1 MPLLTKE
8 ILPVRDDYK
17 VRRGSERVHKAFDEA
32 YIRKIAAQS
41 NKMIGAGLVIPA
53 PFDHVKEAVP
63 RTRQEIAVNKAAS
76 SFNNAGEWKSFWVAP
91 NEKGVPALYG
101 QVDAPGSETDK
112 DSPYYKLK
120 NTCKEVSVSLA
131 DNYEDGLGRTWTDGL
146 LHVAVVNHAIVPNQS
161 PFEDSVTIVNMSMV
175 DPDSDD
181 DDISDDDGEPGS
193 KSEGAIGELRTALQ
207 SKLNVVLPSDTSPK
221 TFMRDLLTAILNV
234 APNNN
239 NDVEPIPVYMSIG
252 DSNDMG
258 ISQAQAEALVATKAL
273 NPATNQPFT
282 MEDFGFKKA
291 PATIPTDM
299 SGLATKVTELE
310 SENSKLRQ
318 VASMLKKRFETN
330 LTEGIQSRIN
340 KLVAAGVVTKE
351 WADKML
357 NPQVATYNMSA
368 LPNGE
373 IAPHPLEVTL
383 SALEAIPTKQS
394 QQSDSGLPY
403 GAQILPFDDGSGDV
417 SVTDMDKEIDSLF
430 ATL

>member
-32 YIRKIAAQS
+32 YIRKIASQS

-101 QVDAPGSETDK
+101 QVDAPGSENDK

-175 DPDSDD
+175 DPDGDD
-181 DDISDDDGEPGS
+181 DEISTDDGEPGS
-193 KSEGAIGELRTALQ
+193 KSEGAIGELKTALQ

-234 APNNN
+234 TVNNN

-282 MEDFGFKKA
+282 MEDFGFKKVV
-291 PATIPTDM
+291 ATPPTDM
-299 SGLATKVTELE
+299 SGLSTEVAELKK
-310 SENSKLRQ
+310 ENTALRQ
-318 VASMLKKRFETN
+318 VAGMLKKQFEARIIDGLRARLDKLQLAGLSKEFIDQT
-330 LTEGIQSRIN
+330 LT
-340 KLVAAGVVTKE
+340 
-351 WADKML
+351 
-357 NPQVATYNMSA
+357 PQLTAYNMSA
-368 LPNGE
+368 LPDGN
-373 IAPHPLEVTL
+373 IAPHPLEITL
-383 SALEAIPTKQS
+383 SALEQTIGKQAP
-394 QQSDSGLPY
+394 QPNGLPY
-403 GAQILPFDDGSGDV
+403 GAQILPFDNGSGDV
-417 SVTDMDKEIDSLF
+417 STTDMDKEIDSLF

>member
-32 YIRKIAAQS
+32 YIRQIAAQS

-175 DPDSDD
+175 DPEDD
-181 DDISDDDGEPGS
+181 DDILDDDGEPGS
-193 KSEGAIGELRTALQ
+193 KSEGALGELRTALQ
-207 SKLNVVLPSDTSPK
+207 SKLNVVLPSDTSPQ

-291 PATIPTDM
+291 PATPPTDM

-417 SVTDMDKEIDSLF
+417 STTDMDKEIDSLF

>member
-32 YIRKIAAQS
+32 YIRRIAAQS

-63 RTRQEIAVNKAAS
+63 RTRQEILVNKAAS

-101 QVDAPGSETDK
+101 QVDAPGSESDK
-112 DSPYYKLK
+112 ESPYYKLK
-120 NTCKEVSVSLA
+120 NICKEVSVSLA
-131 DNYEDGLGRTWTDGL
+131 DNYQDGLGRTWTDGL
-146 LHVAVVNHAIVPNQS
+146 LHVAVVNHAIVPDQS

-175 DPDSDD
+175 DPDNDTDD
-181 DDISDDDGEPGS
+181 SDDGEPGS
-193 KSEGAIGELRTALQ
+193 KSEGALGELRTALQ

-221 TFMRDLLTAILNV
+221 TFMRDLLTAVLNV
-234 APNNN
+234 TTNNQH
-239 NDVEPIPVYMSIG
+239 DVEPIPVYMSTG

-291 PATIPTDM
+291 PATPPTDM
-299 SGLATKVTELE
+299 SGLASKVTELE

-318 VASMLKKRFETN
+318 VATMLKKRFETN

-383 SALEAIPTKQS
+383 SALETIQPKQI
-394 QQSDSGLPY
+394 QQSDGLPY
-403 GAQILPFDDGSGDV
+403 GSQILPFDDGSGDV
-417 SVTDMDKEIDSLF
+417 STADMDKELDSLF

>member
-32 YIRKIAAQS
+32 YIRRIAAQS

-175 DPDSDD
+175 DPD
-181 DDISDDDGEPGS
+181 DDILDDDGEPGS
-193 KSEGAIGELRTALQ
+193 KSEGAIGELKTALQ

-221 TFMRDLLTAILNV
+221 TFMRDLLTAVLNV
-234 APNNN
+234 PTNNN

-282 MEDFGFKKA
+282 MEDLGFKKA
-291 PATIPTDM
+291 PVAPPANM
-299 SGLATKVTELE
+299 SALSDEVAELKK
-310 SENSKLRQ
+310 ENTALRQ
-318 VASMLKKRFETN
+318 VAGMLKKQFEA
-330 LTEGIQSRIN
+330 RIVDGLRARLD
-340 KLVAAGVVTKE
+340 KLQAAGLNKE
-351 WADKML
+351 FIEKQLVPQL
-357 NPQVATYNMSA
+357 NAYNMSA
-368 LPNGE
+368 MPDGS
-373 IAPHPLEVTL
+373 IAPHPLEITL
-383 SALEAIPTKQS
+383 SALETTMPTKTPAPPN
-394 QQSDSGLPY
+394 GLPF
-403 GAQILPFDDGSGDV
+403 GADILPFDDGSGDV
-417 SVTDMDKEIDSLF
+417 STTDMDKEIDSLF

>member
-8 ILPVRDDYK
+8 ILPIRDDYK

-32 YIRKIAAQS
+32 YIRKIASQS

-76 SFNNAGEWKSFWVAP
+76 SFNNAGEWKAFWVAP

-101 QVDAPGSETDK
+101 QVDAPGSENDK

-120 NTCKEVSVSLA
+120 NICKEVSVSLA
-131 DNYEDGLGRTWTDGL
+131 DNYQDGLGRTWTDGL
-146 LHVAVVNHAIVPNQS
+146 LHVAVVNHAIVPDQS

-175 DPDSDD
+175 DPDGDTDD
-181 DDISDDDGEPGS
+181 DDNGEPGS
-193 KSEGAIGELRTALQ
+193 KSEGALGELRTALQ

-221 TFMRDLLTAILNV
+221 TFMRDLLTAVLNV
-234 APNNN
+234 TTNNQH
-239 NDVEPIPVYMSIG
+239 DVEPIPVYMSTG

-258 ISQAQAEALVATKAL
+258 ISQAQAEVLVATKAL

-291 PATIPTDM
+291 PATPPTDM
-299 SGLATKVTELE
+299 SGLTTKVAELE
-310 SENSKLRQ
+310 KENTALRQ
-318 VASMLKKRFETN
+318 VAGMLKRQFEA
-330 LTEGIQSRIN
+330 RIVDGLRARLD
-340 KLVAAGVVTKE
+340 KLQAAGLNKE
-351 WADKML
+351 FIEKQL
-357 NPQVATYNMSA
+357 VPQLTAYNMSA
-368 LPNGE
+368 MPDGS
-373 IAPHPLEVTL
+373 IAPHPLEITL
-383 SALEAIPTKQS
+383 SALETTMPTKTTAPS
-394 QQSDSGLPY
+394 NGLPF
-403 GAQILPFDDGSGDV
+403 GADILPFDDGSGDV
-417 SVTDMDKEIDSLF
+417 STTDMDKEIDSLF